1 MKEDDLSGIKS
12 LSQAARKFL
21 GVGYYNGRVKKEL
34 IEYFGVYGIDI
45 LDIVRRNRTHTVKCK
60 CCGNEFTP
68 KYEGNIFCSSSCAA
82 SFNNKNRTRSEES
95 KRKTS
100 ESLYKYYHGD
110 EWKEYADKSVLNT
123 VCKVCGREYHSK
135 RGGTGYCSLGC
146 RSEDPEYRDKLRAA
160 QIKLVQNGKHKGWQT
175 RNVESYPE
183 KFWKTV
189 LDNNGIEYLRED
201 FSTKKYFLDFL
212 IEKNGTKIDLE
223 IDGKQHSRRIEHDK
237 KRDEFLTENGFV
249 VYRIKWNSINSK
261 EGSEKMKKKIE
272 DFIEFYNK
280 I

>member
-1 MKEDDLSGIKS
+1 MKEEDLLDIKS

-21 GVGYYNGRVKKEL
+21 GVDYYNSFVKKKL
-34 IEYFGVYGIDI
+34 IEYFGAYGIDI
-45 LDIVRRNRTHTVKCK
+45 LDVVKRNKTHTVKCK

-68 KYEGNIFCSSSCAA
+68 KYEGNVFCSSSCAA
-82 SFNNKNRTRSEES
+82 SFNNQNRVRSKES
-95 KRKTS
+95 RKKTS
-100 ESLYKYYHGD
+100 ESLYKHFYGD
-110 EWKEYADKSVLNT
+110 EWETHADKSVLNT
-123 VCKVCGREYHSK
+123 TCKVCGKEYHT
-135 RGGTGYCSLGC
+135 RHGGVGHCSRKC
-146 RSEDPEYRDKLRAA
+146 CIDDPEYREKLRVA
-160 QIKLVQNGKHKGWQT
+160 QTKRIQNGEHKGWQT
-175 RNVESYPE
+175 RNIESYPE

-212 IEKNGTKIDLE
+212 IEKNGVKIDLE

-237 KRDEFLTENGFV
+237 KRDEFLTANGFV
-249 VYRIKWNSINSK
+249 VYRVKWNSINNK
-261 EGSEKMKKKIE
+261 NGSEKMKKKIE